1 MTESEERTEAAVGVS
16 DRGTGGA
23 SSSCEVAGIVVVGAA
38 EVGAAVVGAAVC
50 VVGAAVVGAAVA
62 GANVEIIAA
71 SFCPP
76 PLTKNTW
83 PLCTAYKS
91 EVVLSNEDG
100 NGIPSNV

>member
-50 VVGAAVVGAAVA
+50 GRGC
-62 GANVEIIAA
+62 
-71 SFCPP
+71 SCR
-76 PLTKNTW
+76 
-83 PLCTAYKS
+83 S
-91 EVVLSNEDG
+91 
-100 NGIPSNV
+100 